1 MVAICLEANAN
12 GSYLQSN
19 PTHTMPDFTYE
30 ALARTGTKST
40 GTLTANSEREAALIL
55 DGRGLFPLKI
65 ALSKTQASS
74 AGGFF
79 GGRVRAR
86 HVATLYSQLAD
97 LLHSGVP
104 LLRSLELLERQ
115 STNRTL
121 QSVLRDVRSRVADGT
136 GLSQAMAFHP
146 RVFNELA
153 VSMVRAGQE
162 GGFLEDV
169 LKRIATFVEHQEDLK
184 SKVVGSLAY
193 PVFLAV
199 AGFAVVAVLMV
210 VFVPKFE
217 SIFEKLKEKGEMPA
231 MTSILLLISNSI
243 RSYWW
248 LFGFVATGSFALFR
262 AWVKTPAGRL
272 TVDRLKIRLP
282 LFGPVFMGLAL
293 SRFCRILGTML
304 HNGIPILKALN
315 IAKDS
320 TGNKVLTA
328 AIEKSAENVTAG
340 QKLADPLRKSGYF
353 PPDVVEMI
361 TIAEEAN
368 ALEKV
373 LVDIS
378 DGLDKRTARS
388 LDLMV
393 RLLEPI
399 MLLVMAVVVGSIA
412 VGLLMPIFKISS
424 TLG

>member
-1 MVAICLEANAN
+1 
-12 GSYLQSN
+12 
-19 PTHTMPDFTYE
+19 MPDFTYE
-30 ALARTGTKST
+30 ALARTGAKST
-40 GTLTANSEREAALIL
+40 GTLTANSEREAAQIL

-65 ALSKTQASS
+65 AMAKTQAAN

-79 GGRVRAR
+79 SARVNGRT
-86 HVATLYSQLAD
+86 VATLYGQLAD

-121 QSVLRDVRSRVADGT
+121 QSVLRDVRARVADGT
-136 GLSQAMAFHP
+136 GLAQAMAFHP
-146 RVFNELA
+146 KVFNELA

-169 LKRIATFVEHQEDLK
+169 LKRIAAFVEHQEDLK

-193 PVFLAV
+193 PVFLAS
-199 AGFAVVAVLMV
+199 AGALVVLVLMV
-210 VFVPKFE
+210 FFVPKFE
-217 SIFEKLKEKGEMPA
+217 TIFEKLKEQGDMPSITTA
-231 MTSILLLISNSI
+231 LLVTSNFIIDFWWLLL
-243 RSYWW
+243 
-248 LFGFVATGSFALFR
+248 FGLVGSAVAFK
-262 AWVKTPAGRL
+262 AWASTPGGRL
-272 TVDRLKIRLP
+272 TIDTLKIRLP
-282 LFGPVFMGLAL
+282 LFGPVFMSLAL

-315 IAKDS
+315 ISKDS
-320 TGNKVLTA
+320 TGNRVLAA

-340 QKLADPLRKSGYF
+340 AKLADPLRKSGYF
-353 PPDVVEMI
+353 PTDIVEII

-373 LVDIS
+373 LVDVADS
-378 DGLDKRTARS
+378 LDKRTARK
-388 LDLMV
+388 LEMMV
-393 RLLEPI
+393 KLLEPM
-399 MLLVMAVVVGSIA
+399 MLLVMAVVVGTIA

-424 TLG
+424 TIG

>member
-1 MVAICLEANAN
+1 
-12 GSYLQSN
+12 
-19 PTHTMPDFTYE
+19 MPDFTFE
-30 ALARTGTKST
+30 ALASTGNKST
-40 GTLTANSEREAALIL
+40 GTLTANSEREAAQIL

-65 ALSKTQASS
+65 LLAKTQASG

-79 GGRVRAR
+79 GGRVSGRQT
-86 HVATLYSQLAD
+86 ATFYAQLAD

-121 QSVLRDVRSRVADGT
+121 QAVLREVRAKVADGT
-136 GLSQAMAFHP
+136 GLAQAMDKHP

-153 VSMVRAGQE
+153 VSMIRAGQE

-169 LKRIATFVEHQEDLK
+169 LKRIAVFVEGQEDLK
-184 SKVVGSLAY
+184 SKVIGSLAY
-193 PVFLAV
+193 PIFLAG
-199 AGFAVVAVLMV
+199 AGGLVVTVLMV
-210 VFVPKFE
+210 FFVPKFE
-217 SIFEKLKEKGEMPA
+217 PIFEKLKEKGQMPDI
-231 MTSILLLISNSI
+231 TTGILMVSHLLGG
-243 RSYWW
+243 YWW
-248 LFGFVATGSFALFR
+248 AIIGGAAAAIYTYRRWSN
-262 AWVKTPAGRL
+262 TPKGRF
-272 TVDRLKIRLP
+272 TVDRFKIRVP

-320 TGNKVLTA
+320 TGNKVLSL

-353 PPDVVEMI
+353 PADVVEMI

-368 ALEKV
+368 SLEKV
-373 LVDIS
+373 LIDVA
-378 DGLDKRTARS
+378 DGLDKRTARN

-393 RLLEPI
+393 KLVEPM
-399 MLLVMAVVVGSIA
+399 MLMVMAVIVGTIA
-412 VGLLMPIFKISS
+412 VGLLMPVFKMSS
-424 TLG
+424 TLN

>member
-1 MVAICLEANAN
+1 
-12 GSYLQSN
+12 
-19 PTHTMPDFTYE
+19 MPDFTYE

-40 GTLTANSEREAALIL
+40 GTLTANSEREAAQIL
-55 DGRGLFPLKI
+55 DGRGLFPLRI
-65 ALSKTQASS
+65 GLAKTQAAN

-79 GGRVRAR
+79 SARVSGRQT
-86 HVATLYSQLAD
+86 ATFYAQLAD

-115 STNRTL
+115 STNKTL
-121 QSVLRDVRSRVADGT
+121 QAVLRDVRARVADGT
-136 GLSQAMAFHP
+136 GLAQAMAFHP

-169 LKRIATFVEHQEDLK
+169 LKRIAAFVEHQEDLK

-193 PVFLAV
+193 PVFLAG
-199 AGFAVVAVLMV
+199 AGAMVVLVLMV
-210 VFVPKFE
+210 FFVPKFE
-217 SIFEKLKEKGEMPA
+217 KIFEKLKEQGEMPSLTTA
-231 MTSILLLISNSI
+231 LLFVSNFLID
-243 RSYWW
+243 YWW
-248 LFGFVATGSFALFR
+248 ALLFGGIGALAAFR
-262 AWVKTPAGRL
+262 SWAKTPAGRL
-272 TVDRLKIRLP
+272 TVDKLKIRLP
-282 LFGPVFMGLAL
+282 MFGPVFMSLAL

-304 HNGIPILKALN
+304 HNGIPILKALH

-320 TGNKVLTA
+320 TGNRVLAA

-340 QKLADPLRKSGYF
+340 AKLADPLRKSGYF
-353 PPDVVEMI
+353 PPDVVEII

-373 LVDIS
+373 LVDVADS
-378 DGLDKRTARS
+378 LDKRTSRK
-388 LDLMV
+388 LEMMV
-393 RLLEPI
+393 KLLEPI

-412 VGLLMPIFKISS
+412 IGLLLPVFKISS
-424 TLG
+424 TLGGG